1 VVRDYIGDRED
12 RFFAS
17 VFLGSGLPFLA
28 MLLISAAIA
37 GGVVASG
44 QQGQHSALFAN
55 GVWGVVR
62 HTMNTLLD
70 DSMRLAAVFRGS
82 VASAVRA

>member
-17 VFLGSGLPFLA
+17 VFLGSGLLFLA
-28 MLLISAAIA
+28 MLLTSAAIA

-44 QQGQHSALFAN
+44 
-55 GVWGVVR
+55 
-62 HTMNTLLD
+62 
-70 DSMRLAAVFRGS
+70 
-82 VASAVRA
+82 